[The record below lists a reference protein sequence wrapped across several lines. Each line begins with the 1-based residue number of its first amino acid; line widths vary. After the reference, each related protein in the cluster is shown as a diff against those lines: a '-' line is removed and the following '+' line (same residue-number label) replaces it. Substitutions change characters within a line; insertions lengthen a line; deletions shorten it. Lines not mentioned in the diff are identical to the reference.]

1 MDYERIDEPDE
12 PEIRVPQDKDEEHR
26 TCSVCGGDCEPE
38 PSALDGLGARFTFA
52 CPEHGAQSIWDP
64 FSDLR

>member
-1 MDYERIDEPDE
+1 MDDERIDGPDE
-12 PEIRVPQDKDEEHR
+12 PEIGMPRDEEYR
-26 TCSVCGGDCEPE
+26 TCSVCGGDCDPE
-38 PSALDGLGARFTFA
+38 PSAVDGLGARFIFI